1 MIFSSVLICL
11 LALNV
16 NAQDSGS
23 EMSEADKNWMTYM
36 TPGDMHKMMASW
48 DGEWT
53 ETITM
58 WMDPEAPPTK
68 SEAKCVNR
76 MVMGGR
82 YQESLHSGDFGG
94 MPFEGRSTVG
104 YDNAMNKFISTWI
117 DNMGSGIMYME
128 GEWDDETKE
137 ITFAGTSVDPTTGE
151 KMDVEEVFRVVDENT
166 QEMEMYM
173 VVGEERVKT
182 MEIVF
187 KRK

>member
-68 SEAKCVNR
+68 SEAGIRNQCIQATSEVC
-76 MVMGGR
+76 
-82 YQESLHSGDFGG
+82 
-94 MPFEGRSTVG
+94 RSKVAAQS
-104 YDNAMNKFISTWI
+104 DM
-117 DNMGSGIMYME
+117 IM
-128 GEWDDETKE
+128 
-137 ITFAGTSVDPTTGE
+137 
-151 KMDVEEVFRVVDENT
+151 R
-166 QEMEMYM
+166 
-173 VVGEERVKT
+173 
-182 MEIVF
+182 
-187 KRK
+187 

>member
-1 MIFSSVLICL
+1 
-11 LALNV
+11 
-16 NAQDSGS
+16 
-23 EMSEADKNWMTYM
+23 
-36 TPGDMHKMMASW
+36 
-48 DGEWT
+48 
-53 ETITM
+53 
-58 WMDPEAPPTK
+58 
-68 SEAKCVNR
+68 
-76 MVMGGR
+76 
-82 YQESLHSGDFGG
+82 

-137 ITFAGTSVDPTTGE
+137 INFAGTSIDPATGE

-173 VVGEERVKT
+173 VVGEERIKT